1 MKMPSFPA
9 QAGLRI
15 AASLMPVMACFAMA
29 GAASAATTATV
40 NSPTSLGGTYAAGSA
55 QFGPAI
61 VRRR

>member
-1 MKMPSFPA
+1 
-9 QAGLRI
+9 
-15 AASLMPVMACFAMA
+15 LMPVMACFAMA